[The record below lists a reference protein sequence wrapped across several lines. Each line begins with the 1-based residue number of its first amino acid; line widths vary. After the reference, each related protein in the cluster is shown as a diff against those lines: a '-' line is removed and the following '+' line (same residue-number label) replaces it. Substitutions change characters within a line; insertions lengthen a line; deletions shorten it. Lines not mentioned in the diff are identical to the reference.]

1 MIAPRQPG
9 EPHVKKAPAAAPHST
24 AKAAAKPSRFVF
36 YFSILVVLMAGSAFL
51 FKLVEFTLTFT
62 KLASSTPEALNA
74 DPTLRFAIQPV
85 ITYLIVAAGFACLFF
100 WAYLTG
106 QFRNIEGPKF
116 RMLEMQDEIDANRN
130 RAG

>member
-1 MIAPRQPG
+1 MIAPRKPG
-9 EPHVKKAPAAAPHST
+9 ETPAKKSPPAAPPST
-24 AKAAAKPSRFVF
+24 ANPAAKPSRFVF
-36 YFSILVVLMAGSAFL
+36 YFSILVVLMAGGAFL

-130 RAG
+130 RVG